1 MNLKAFTLAA
11 VAAMIAAVALLSAAD
26 AAGAE
31 KGKKA
36 KRTPKPVFNTT
47 GEVVN
52 VGEDF
57 ITVKTAEGAEEK
69 FLVIPGTKLG
79 DKELS
84 SYKPADKIAIRYK
97 EDGSKKVATQ
107 IGPPGAPKKGGGK
120 KKPDDNK

>member
-1 MNLKAFTLAA
+1 MKLRTLPTLAA
-11 VAAMIAAVALLSAAD
+11 AALIAAVAMLSAPD
-26 AAGAE
+26 AFSAE

-36 KRTPKPVFNTT
+36 KRAPKPVFNAT

-84 SYKPADKIAIRYK
+84 SYKPTDKVAVRYK

-107 IGPPGAPKKGGGK
+107 IGPPGASGKGGGK
-120 KKPDDNK
+120 KGGKK